1 MEPGPLEVLDLTQF
15 DLRVALPPWPLEA
28 SEGMEAFDAEASAL
42 ERDLAELAGA
52 AGDDWRPELEQLHA
66 DAEEGV
72 YHDPLGVDEGELAA
86 AGEAG
91 EEIDG
96 LILEAHAE
104 IPAEAWQNLPAP
116 YTPPAEEGGFTVTPE
131 PGPSAPYIEPYL
143 PTPAPPGP
151 TGPTVTILNL
161 TRGVVNFY
169 PGDEWLVEITGAP
182 PASIVTCTAWQ
193 DGTPWGTTS
202 YGITDGLGRWS
213 LRGSVGEEHR
223 GTWIE
228 EWRVGGQLCEPVLT
242 FYVL

>member
-1 MEPGPLEVLDLTQF
+1 MEPGPIEVLDLTQF
-15 DLRVALPPWPLEA
+15 DLTVEPAPGAGPATPEEA
-28 SEGMEAFDAEASAL
+28 EFDAEASAL
-42 ERDLAELAGA
+42 ERELAELAGG

-66 DAEEGV
+66 DAEEGIW
-72 YHDPLGVDEGELAA
+72 HDPLTVDEGELAA
-86 AGEAG
+86 AAEAG

-104 IPAEAWQNLPAP
+104 IPAEAWRDLPAP
-116 YTPPAEEGGFTVTPE
+116 YAPPSEEGGFTVTPE

-143 PTPAPPGP
+143 PTPAPPPPAGP
-151 TGPTVTILNL
+151 SVSILNL

-182 PASIVTCTAWQ
+182 AVSIVTCTAWQ
-193 DGTPWGTTS
+193 DGTPLGTTS

-213 LRGSVGEEHR
+213 LRGWMGEEHR

-242 FYVL
+242 LYVL